1 MAAKKQLMK
10 PATQKVVKDAK
21 PTEVEP
27 RVISDEEYRCTCC
40 GHKYKKH
47 AGSLHHADRV
57 WNQSFG
63 RFPAR

>member
-40 GHKYKKH
+40 GYKYKKT
-47 AGSLHHADRV
+47 GD
-57 WNQSFG
+57 
-63 RFPAR
+63 